1 MIVETDDKVLMGLF
15 QNKATR
21 NEGFKVILTQ
31 YSQRI
36 YFFLRRMGL
45 NHDDADEL
53 LQNLF
58 VKFSRTAALCD
69 TIKITLYR
77 LAATDCLAYLV
88 KHRVARLPGLTSEQL
103 LIMVLKVQEE
113 FDFADI
119 AQITSIPVSEVRSL
133 FKAGINKMNNQSNIK
148 I

>member
-1 MIVETDDKVLMGLF
+1 MIVETDDKALMGLF

-31 YSQRI
+31 YSQLI

-45 NHDDADEL
+45 DHEDADEL
-53 LQNLF
+53 LQDIF
-58 VKFSRTAALCD
+58 VKFSGTAVLND

-77 LAATDCLAYLV
+77 SAATDCLAYRV
-88 KHRVARLPGLTSEQL
+88 KHHVTQLQGMTSEQL

-133 FKAGINKMNNQSNIK
+133 FKTGINKMNNQSNIK
-148 I
+148 N